1 MSGTT
6 LIVARVIEPHPAMA
20 ATPEVAERPMR
31 AIDPDRRGPELAYL
45 VSHLAL
51 EQITDDLRVR
61 A

>member
-1 MSGTT
+1 MTT
-6 LIVARVIEPHPAMA
+6 APIIAREIEAHPAMA
-20 ATPEVAERPMR
+20 AAPEVAERPMR